1 MQAKI
6 VIVRGEAEH
15 YYSFLPALRVQ
26 LIQIL
31 QQPILL
37 QINLTCFSVT
47 WCAIVK
53 RCGDLTCAT
62 ETKYYKRWQQCTGV
76 VSMCSGC
83 VFEMPLPDSIANN

>member
-1 MQAKI
+1 M
-6 VIVRGEAEH
+6 RGEAER

-47 WCAIVK
+47 WCA
-53 RCGDLTCAT
+53 GDLTHAT